1 MKSPS
6 SPKVP
11 QAVFDLYDKYAHNQ
25 LDRRDFVKQ
34 LSRYAVGGL
43 TVSGLLTH
51 LLPDYETTLQ
61 VAADDPRLDADT
73 VEYTTPSTGITMR
86 GLLTRP
92 VNAKSKLP
100 GIIIVHEN
108 RGLNPYIEDVAR
120 RAGLANFIALAPDAL
135 TPLGGYPGNDDDG
148 RALQRQRDRT
158 EMFEDFIAAYEYLRH
173 HPECTGKVGVV
184 GFCFGGQISN
194 QMAVRLPE
202 LGAAVPFYGRQPAA
216 EEVPSIQAPL
226 LIHYGELDTRVNAG
240 WADYEVA
247 LKANNKPYTV
257 HFYEGANHGFHNDTT
272 PRYDEAA
279 AKLAWERTIAFFNE
293 HLREA

>member
-1 MKSPS
+1 MKPS
-6 SPKVP
+6 NAPKVP
-11 QAVFDLYDKYAHNQ
+11 QAVFELYDKYAHNQ

-51 LLPDYETTLQ
+51 LLPDYQNTLQ

-73 VEYTTPSTGITMR
+73 IEYNSPVTGITMR

-92 VNAKSKLP
+92 VEATEKLP

-148 RALQRQRDRT
+148 RALQRKRDRGD
-158 EMFEDFIAAYEYLRH
+158 MLNDFIAAFQYLRH
-173 HPECTGKVGVV
+173 HPECTGQVGVV
-184 GFCFGGQISN
+184 GFCFGGLISN
-194 QMAVRLPE
+194 QMAVKLPE
-202 LGAAVPFYGRQPAA
+202 LGAAVPYYGRQPAA
-216 EEVPSIQAPL
+216 EDVPSIQAPL
-226 LIHYGELDTRVNAG
+226 QIHYGGLDERVNAG
-240 WADYEVA
+240 WPDYEAA
-247 LKANNKPYTV
+247 LKANNKVYEAYI
-257 HFYEGANHGFHNDTT
+257 YEGANHGFHNDTT
-272 PRYDEAA
+272 PRYDQEAGT
-279 AKLAWERTIAFFNE
+279 LAWERTIAFFNK
-293 HLREA
+293 HLRKA